1 MATRSAKWLW
11 IGLGFLCA
19 VCGLSGVLMYK
30 FLTNLLVGDLSEL
43 AAAVDRE
50 RAETRR
56 QGIPVEPEDLQRTPA
71 VPPDQNAAP
80 LYREAFRKLPEI
92 PSDVDQAI
100 QRVLRNEALEADF
113 TQVAAKF
120 DGLEPWL
127 QTVIRATRLP
137 SCDFERDWS
146 QGMYLELPELAEM
159 KKCAKW
165 LTIRGVIAARR
176 GNVAKFEESI
186 RAASQIGVH
195 LSQEP
200 ILISS
205 LVQIASDQ
213 VAQQGI
219 AAALRANP
227 SNAALLSASK
237 KVLLSSFPRPDLK
250 SILGGEC
257 VLTVAAIRRLT
268 NLNEL
273 YPEASASESLSMSS
287 AVTPEM
293 KKAFETQ
300 YLRKLRECV
309 QIVAKYDEDYLLQA
323 EALQGL
329 VRTKRTIP
337 RIIDLVD
344 MALFPAIEQVSHSIG
359 RHQARYELTKAYV
372 AILDFHRTKKRW
384 PKDLAEVG
392 EFVDPLAKRP
402 LRYFPSDG
410 GFTIYSVGADGR
422 DDGGRERREAGPTGS
437 PTAFDEVMKFP

>member
-11 IGLGFLCA
+11 IGLGILFA

-30 FLTNLLVGDLSEL
+30 FLTNVLVGDLSEL
-43 AAAVDRE
+43 AAAVEKERE
-50 RAETRR
+50 ETRR
-56 QGIPVEPEDLQRTPA
+56 QGIPVEPEELKRTPPIA
-71 VPPDQNAAP
+71 PDQNAAP
-80 LYREAFRKLPEI
+80 LYREAFKEFPEVK
-92 PSDVDQAI
+92 SELDEAI
-100 QRVLRNEALEADF
+100 SRVLKSEASDPDVA
-113 TQVAAKF
+113 QVAAKF
-120 DGLEPWL
+120 ESTEPWL
-127 QTVIRATRLP
+127 QTVIRATQLP

-146 QGMYLELPELAEM
+146 SGMYLEFPELAGM

-165 LTIRGVIAARR
+165 LAARGVIAARR
-176 GNVAKFEESI
+176 GNVAKFEDSL

-205 LVQIASDQ
+205 LVQVSSDQ
-213 VAQQGI
+213 VVQQGI

-227 SNAALLSASK
+227 KNSALLSASR
-237 KVLLSSFPRPDLK
+237 KVLLASSPRPDLRA
-250 SILGGEC
+250 ILGGEC
-257 VLTVAAIRRLT
+257 VLTVATIRRLT

-293 KKAFETQ
+293 RKAFETQ

-309 QIVAKYDEDYLLQA
+309 QIVAKYDEDYLKQA

-329 VRTKRTIP
+329 VRTKRTLP

-344 MALFPAIEQVSHSIG
+344 TVLFPGLEQVSLSIG

-372 AILDFHRTKKRW
+372 ALLDFHRTKKRW

-392 EFVDPLAKRP
+392 EFVDPFAKRP
-402 LRYFPSDG
+402 LRYFPVER

-422 DDGGRERREAGPTGS
+422 DDGGKERREAAQSDS
-437 PTAFDEVMKFP
+437 PTSFDEVLRFP

>member
-11 IGLGFLCA
+11 IGLGILFA

-30 FLTNLLVGDLSEL
+30 FLMNVLVGDLAGL
-43 AAAVDRE
+43 AAAVEKE

-56 QGIPVEPEDLQRTPA
+56 QGIPLEPEDLKRTPP

-92 PSDVDQAI
+92 PSDTD
-100 QRVLRNEALEADF
+100 EAVFRILMGEAPEPDF

-120 DGLEPWL
+120 DALEPWL
-127 QTVIRATRLP
+127 QTVVRATRLP
-137 SCDFERDWS
+137 NCDFERDWS
-146 QGMYLELPELAEM
+146 KGMYVEFPELAEM
-159 KKCAKW
+159 RKCAKF
-165 LTIRGVIAARR
+165 LAIRGVIAARQ
-176 GNVAKFEESI
+176 GNAAKFEESI
-186 RAASQIGVH
+186 RAASQLGVH

-205 LVQIASDQ
+205 LVHISCDQ
-213 VAQQGI
+213 AAQQGI
-219 AAALRANP
+219 RAALRTNP
-227 SNAALLSASK
+227 VNAALLSASK
-237 KVLLSSFPRPDLK
+237 KALLSSFPRPDLR

-273 YPEASASESLSMSS
+273 FPEASASESLSLSS

-293 KKAFETQ
+293 RKAFETQ
-300 YLRKLRECV
+300 FLRKLRECV
-309 QIVAKYDEDYLLQA
+309 QIVAKYDDDYLLQA
-323 EALQGL
+323 EALRGL
-329 VRTKRTIP
+329 VRKKRAIP

-344 MALFPAIEQVSHSIG
+344 TTLFPGIEEVSRSIG
-359 RHQARYELTKAYV
+359 RHQAHYELTKAYV
-372 AILDFHRTKKRW
+372 SILDFRRTKKRW

-392 EFVDPLAKRP
+392 EFVDPFAKAP
-402 LRYFPSDG
+402 LKYSPSDG

-422 DDGGRERREAGPTGS
+422 DDGGRERREAGPTDT
-437 PTAFDEVMKFP
+437 PTAFDEVVKFP